1 MAEDAAEPPQDEGL
15 RERKKRRT
23 RRTISDTAINL
34 FLQRGF
40 DNVSVVE
47 IALAAEIS
55 KRTLFSYFPTKEDL
69 VLHRFADHEDEASRV
84 VRDRPAGQDPLT
96 ALHQHW
102 LRALDRRDA
111 ITGLIDRPQTL
122 ALYHLVN
129 TTSSLVERL
138 VQFAA
143 RGEDALTDALHQANP
158 TAPPLTARLAAVQII
173 AVQRELARH
182 NVDQLASGRTADD
195 LHAEAVRSADHAF
208 HLLRRG
214 LHEHYGQPG

>member
-1 MAEDAAEPPQDEGL
+1 MAEDPAAPQAEGL

-23 RRTISDTAINL
+23 RRTISDTAIDL
-34 FLQRGF
+34 FLRRGF

-84 VRDRPAGQDPLT
+84 VRDRPADQDPLT

-111 ITGLIDRPQTL
+111 MTGLIDLPQTL

-138 VQFAA
+138 VRFIA
-143 RGEDALTDALHQANP
+143 RGEDALTDALREANP
-158 TAPPLTARLAAVQII
+158 TAPPLAPRLAAVQII
-173 AVQRELARH
+173 AVQRELARA
-182 NVDQLASGRTADD
+182 NLDQLTSGHTADE
-195 LHAEAVRSADHAF
+195 LHAEAVRAADHAF
-208 HLLRRG
+208 TLLRHG